1 MVTLARPALGL
12 TSGVIVTL
20 AALSGLVTVG
30 STAMLTLLAFA
41 AGFSER
47 FVIGTVAN
55 RPPGGGGSAAK
66 AAGR

>member
-1 MVTLARPALGL
+1 MVTLARPALGV

-47 FVIGTVAN
+47 FVIGTVERIERRA
-55 RPPGGGGSAAK
+55 GGRAAK